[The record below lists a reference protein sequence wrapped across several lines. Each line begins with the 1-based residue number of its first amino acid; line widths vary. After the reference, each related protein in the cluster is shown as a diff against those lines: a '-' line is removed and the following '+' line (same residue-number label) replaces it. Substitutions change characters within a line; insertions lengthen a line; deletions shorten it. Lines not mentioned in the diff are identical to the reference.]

1 MVIHAMPQ
9 APPVAPE
16 IGRRQRRRE
25 ETAEKIFL
33 AAMELFVHKGFAQ
46 TTVEE
51 ITRAADVGKGTFFN
65 YFPSKE
71 HILGYLIERQKG
83 AVEAH
88 VLLARKGTVKVP
100 EVLARLGRRL
110 TSFPAKSP
118 QMARTMIA
126 AFLASNDV
134 RTKIAT
140 EMALGRRWLAEI
152 VEMGQ
157 ERGELRR
164 NLSPMTMAWTF
175 HRALIGT
182 VLLWAVDPSSPLEK
196 QVSDTIEMVMAGAL
210 PPQPAAQ
217 AAKRVSRR
225 KTEAR

>member
-1 MVIHAMPQ
+1 MVIKEALCRSL
-9 APPVAPE
+9 A
-16 IGRRQRRRE
+16 GRRERCRAE
-25 ETAEKIFL
+25 KAEKIFM
-33 AAMELFVHKGFAQ
+33 AAMGLFVQKGFAQ

-71 HILGYLIERQKG
+71 HVLGFLIQRQKG
-83 AVEAH
+83 VVEAH
-88 VLLARKGTVKVP
+88 VLLAREGSVSVP
-100 EVLARLGRRL
+100 EVLMRLAHSL

-134 RTKIAT
+134 RTKVAT
-140 EMALGRRWLAEI
+140 EMELGRRWLAEI

-164 NLSPMTMAWTF
+164 DLSPTAMAWTF

-196 QVSDTIEMVMAGAL
+196 QVSSTIEMVLAGAL
-210 PPQPAAQ
+210 LPQPPALARKRAA
-217 AAKRVSRR
+217 RG